1 MEAYS
6 AESGCPLPLRANVTT
21 ASAIAT
27 PIAEPY
33 AAIPASAI
41 GHLDLDIEYNDDD
54 RFFLFFTNYH
64 NFKKLCKYTLVKIKI
79 KKKNSFFVLL
89 FYSAGSGCPLPLR
102 ANVTTASAIATPTA
116 EPYAAIPASAI
127 KKIDLGIEYN
137 DDDWFFLFFTKYHNF
152 KKL

>member
-41 GHLDLDIEYNDDD
+41 GKMDLEIAYNDMDD
-54 RFFLFFTNYH
+54 
-64 NFKKLCKYTLVKIKI
+64 
-79 KKKNSFFVLL
+79 L
-89 FYSAGSGCPLPLR
+89 FY
-102 ANVTTASAIATPTA
+102 
-116 EPYAAIPASAI
+116 
-127 KKIDLGIEYN
+127 
-137 DDDWFFLFFTKYHNF
+137 FLQSITILKNCVSLH
-152 KKL
+152 